1 MTRLAG
7 LTLLATLTA
16 AAPGA
21 AAPRDE
27 LLRLV
32 GDDASFCFLMQDL
45 RRHAR
50 ELGGSPFAE
59 RLAQGP
65 FGKGLLASKELRDV
79 GRVEDQFLKH
89 IGLDLNRVVD
99 DWVGDAVV
107 FVYRHVP
114 GGKPADEQGLIL
126 TWVRDPAAAEK
137 VIERINELQKGSGE
151 LKELRVVEHAGGK
164 YSRRV
169 KNGPKDEFV
178 YRRGNV
184 LAFSSDEDMV
194 RRAVERDRDAPAV
207 ESAPPPV
214 SRQLADLGVESAM
227 LVWWLNPR
235 RFDADLQ

>member
-65 FGKGLLASKELRDV
+65 FAKGLLASKEFRDV
-79 GRVEDQFLKH
+79 GRVEDQFLRH
-89 IGLDLNRVVD
+89 VGLDLNKVVD
-99 DWVGDAVV
+99 DWSATRVV
-107 FVYRHVP
+107 LASGQVP
-114 GGKPADEQGLIL
+114 AASPTDDKDWFL
-126 TWVRDPAAAEK
+126 TWVAARPPAER
-137 VIERINELQKGSGE
+137 VIERINELQRGSGE

-164 YSRRV
+164 YTRRV
-169 KNGPKDEFV
+169 KNGRKDEYV

-194 RRAVERDRDAPAV
+194 RRAVERDRDAPAT
-207 ESAPPPV
+207 ESADPPV
-214 SRQLADLGVESAM
+214 SRQLADL
-227 LVWWLNPR
+227 
-235 RFDADLQ
+235 